1 MSLSAH
7 WTPRENSP
15 SLWRASIPRRG
26 PDQNKY
32 HYGHVAVITGELV
45 GAACLAAGA
54 AQRAGA
60 GLVSLLCQPEQWPGL
75 ASHAGSQLLWIAHQD
90 RDVLVPLADHRI
102 NVVLLGPGW
111 LVSGDGSQ
119 QRARMA
125 QAMAAQTDGRH
136 WVLDAGALSAF
147 ADRPDELRAL
157 LAPWGERVVLNPHA
171 GEFERL
177 FGSVVPVS
185 DDQVSRTC
193 EAAAFIGA
201 VVVRKGSQTWI
212 ASPGGDCWGHDAS
225 DMPWLATAGTGDV
238 LAGLIAGLL
247 AQGLTAQQAA
257 GAGCWLQRQAARLAV
272 AQGGGM
278 GLIAEDLLDQLR
290 AAWQALDQMALRS

>member
-1 MSLSAH
+1 MTLGNTRA
-7 WTPRENSP
+7 PRENSP

-26 PDQNKY
+26 ALQNKY
-32 HYGHVAVITGELV
+32 DFGHALLLTGELV
-45 GAACLAAGA
+45 GATRLAASA

-60 GLVSLLCQPEQWPGL
+60 GLVSLACQSDQWAGL
-75 ASHAGSQLLWIAHQD
+75 ASVAGSQLLWPMH
-90 RDVLVPLADHRI
+90 RDQNLMALLADRRI
-102 NVVLLGPGW
+102 NAALLGSGW
-111 LVSGDGSQ
+111 LVPDDGAQ
-119 QRARMA
+119 QRSRVAQVLARQME
-125 QAMAAQTDGRH
+125 GRH

-147 ADRPDELRAL
+147 AGRPDELKAL
-157 LAPWGERVVLNPHA
+157 LAPWGGRAVLTPHA
-171 GEFERL
+171 GEFDRL
-177 FGSVVPVS
+177 FGSVVGDC
-185 DDQVSRTC
+185 DDQGAQTC
-193 EAAAFIGA
+193 QAAAFIGA
-201 VVVRKGSQTWI
+201 AVVNKGSQTWI
-212 ASPGGDCWGHDAS
+212 ASPDGECWRHDAS
-225 DMPWLATAGTGDV
+225 DVPWLATAGTGDV

>member
-1 MSLSAH
+1 
-7 WTPRENSP
+7 
-15 SLWRASIPRRG
+15 
-26 PDQNKY
+26 
-32 HYGHVAVITGELV
+32 
-45 GAACLAAGA
+45 
-54 AQRAGA
+54 
-60 GLVSLLCQPEQWPGL
+60 
-75 ASHAGSQLLWIAHQD
+75 LLWIAHQD

-102 NVVLLGPGW
+102 NAVLLGSGW

-119 QRARMA
+119 QRARMV
-125 QAMAAQTDGRH
+125 QAMAGQTDGRH

-157 LAPWGERVVLNPHA
+157 LAPWGGRVVLTPHA

-177 FGSVVPVS
+177 FSSVVPAS
-185 DDQVSRTC
+185 DDQVSRTR

-212 ASPGGDCWGHDAS
+212 ACPGGDCWGHDAS

-272 AQGGGM
+272 VQGGGM

-290 AAWQALDQMALRS
+290 AAWQALDQMAPRS

>member
-1 MSLSAH
+1 MSLNAH
-7 WTPRENSP
+7 GTPRENSP
-15 SLWRASIPRRG
+15 SVWRASIPRRG
-26 PDQNKY
+26 RDQNKY
-32 HYGHVAVITGELV
+32 DFGHVLVITGELV
-45 GAACLAAGA
+45 GAACLAAGS

-75 ASHAGSQLLWIAHQD
+75 AAHVGSQLLWIEHQD
-90 RDVLVPLADHRI
+90 RDLLVPLADRRI
-102 NVVLLGPGW
+102 NSVLLGSGW
-111 LVSGDGSQ
+111 LVLGDGLQ

-125 QAMAAQTDGRH
+125 QVMATQADGRR

-147 ADRPDELRAL
+147 ADRPDELKAL
-157 LAPWGERVVLNPHA
+157 LAPWGGRAVLTPHA
-171 GEFERL
+171 GEFDRL
-177 FGSVVPVS
+177 FSSVVPAS

-193 EAAAFIGA
+193 KAAAYIGA

-212 ASPGGDCWGHDAS
+212 ASPGGDCWGHDAG
-225 DMPWLATAGTGDV
+225 DVPWLATAGTGDV

-278 GLIAEDLLDQLR
+278 GLIAEDLLGQLR
-290 AAWQALDQMALRS
+290 AAWQSLDQMALRS

>member
-32 HYGHVAVITGELV
+32 DYGHVAVITGELV

-75 ASHAGSQLLWIAHQD
+75 ACRAGSQLLWIAHRD

-102 NVVLLGPGW
+102 NAVLLGSGW

-119 QRARMA
+119 QRARIT

-147 ADRPDELRAL
+147 ADRADELRAL
-157 LAPWGERVVLNPHA
+157 LAPWGGRVVLTPHA

-177 FGSVVPVS
+177 FGSVVSAS

-212 ASPGGDCWGHDAS
+212 ASPDGDCWGHDAS

-238 LAGLIAGLL
+238 LAGLTAGLL

-278 GLIAEDLLDQLR
+278 GLIAEDLLGQLR
-290 AAWQALDQMALRS
+290 AAWQSLDQMALRS

>member
-32 HYGHVAVITGELV
+32 DYGHVAVITGELV

-75 ASHAGSQLLWIAHQD
+75 ASHAGSQLLWIAHRD

-102 NVVLLGPGW
+102 NAVLLGSGW

-119 QRARMA
+119 QRARIA

-147 ADRPDELRAL
+147 ADRPDELKAL
-157 LAPWGERVVLNPHA
+157 LAPWGGRAVLTPHA
-171 GEFERL
+171 GEFDRL
-177 FGSVVPVS
+177 FGSVVGDC
-185 DDQVSRTC
+185 DDQVTQTC
-193 EAAAFIGA
+193 QAAAFIGA
-201 VVVRKGSQTWI
+201 VVVLKGAQTWI
-212 ASPGGDCWGHDAS
+212 ASPDGECWRHDAS
-225 DMPWLATAGTGDV
+225 DVPWLATAGTGDV

-257 GAGCWLQRQAARLAV
+257 GAGCWLQRQAVRLAV
-272 AQGGGM
+272 AKDGGM
-278 GLIAEDLLDQLR
+278 GLIAEDLLDQVR
-290 AAWQALDQMALRS
+290 AAWRLLDQPALCS